1 MDKGQALRQYFG
13 HDTFRGG
20 QEPLADSILAEWD
33 VLGIMPTGGGK
44 SLCCLI
50 PALLLPGLSLVIS
63 PLTSLMKDQVAAL
76 GEKGIF

>member
-1 MDKGQALRQYFG
+1 
-13 HDTFRGG
+13 
-20 QEPLADSILAEWD
+20 
-33 VLGIMPTGGGK
+33 MPTGGGK
-44 SLCCLI
+44 SLFCLI